1 MKQTSIDWVLQYLN
15 NVKPNEFCSIEKIKE
30 LLEQAKEMHKQEII
44 DAYFEGAY
52 GGDNISGEKY
62 YQETFVSKGSDETK
76 EESLVE
82 KMIPHQ
88 LKYNLDVMEKLA
100 STLPQQEIS
109 DDQAIK
115 LLQDMNKQPMR
126 FHCVPKEISDEEI
139 EKAAAHHEPMVTRRA
154 WVSACKWYREQLK
167 NK

>member
-1 MKQTSIDWVLQYLN
+1 MKQTSIEWVLQYLN

-44 DAYFEGAY
+44 DAYYQCGRDNFEHIKFINRSAT
-52 GGDNISGEKY
+52 EY

-100 STLPQQEIS
+100 STIPKQQ
-109 DDQAIK
+109 
-115 LLQDMNKQPMR
+115 
-126 FHCVPKEISDEEI
+126 ISDEEI
-139 EKAAAHHEPMVTRRA
+139 EKAAKECRFEDLDISVG
-154 WVSACKWYREQLK
+154 SFELGSKWYREQLK
-167 NK
+167 HKL